1 MKTAKKIIA
10 VLLACITL
18 FAGLSVMAFAQGG
31 TQLKFNSDG
40 QFKIMIFADN
50 QDNEDIEETTT
61 QIMTEALAKYTPDLV
76 VFLGDNTVS
85 ASYETHYTAIE
96 ALLAPTIKAGVPF
109 ALVFGNHDQEG
120 VNGDKEAL
128 LEMYQEIGGELCL
141 TTDAAPEIYG
151 CGNSNVTIFSSDG
164 KNTAFNLWFFDTG
177 STLVLE
183 DGSRDG
189 YDYIREDQ
197 VKWYEETETALKAA
211 NGGKTVPSIVF
222 QHIIVPDVY
231 KAIYSVELPFETDGY
246 TYEGV
251 TYLPV
256 PSFSKYNGIIIE
268 PCSPSYYNKA
278 GQFDAWVEHGD
289 VIAMF
294 CGHDHQNDFQTV
306 YQGIGINNVSTV
318 GGSAYHDDI
327 SRGVGLV
334 TLDES
339 DLSTY
344 EYEMIY
350 MFDLALEEGS
360 QISEVEGGRSKFYY
374 RVVKWFRK
382 FINGVHWVITLGK
395 AT

>member
-1 MKTAKKIIA
+1 MNTVKKIFC
-10 VLLACITL
+10 VFLAGITIIL
-18 FAGLSVMAFAQGG
+18 GSVVAFAQEDAA
-31 TQLKFNSDG
+31 LKFDKNG
-40 QFKIMIFADN
+40 QFKIMIFADI
-50 QDNEDIEETTT
+50 QDNENIEETTI
-61 QIMTEALAKYTPDLV
+61 QFMTEALAKYNPDLV

-85 ASYETHYTAIE
+85 VDAEKHYLGIKE
-96 ALLAPTIKAGVPF
+96 LLEPTIKANVPF
-109 ALVFGNHDQEG
+109 AVVFGNHDQENVG
-120 VNGDKEAL
+120 GDKESL
-128 LEMYQEIGGELCL
+128 LKMYQEIGGKLCL

-151 CGNSNVTIFSSDG
+151 CGNCNIPILSSD
-164 KNTAFNLWFFDTG
+164 KKSTAFNLWFFDSG
-177 STLVLE
+177 STLVYE

-197 VKWYEETETALKAA
+197 VKWYKDTESGIKKA
-211 NGGKTVPSIVF
+211 NGGKTVPAMAF

-256 PSFSKYNGIIIE
+256 PSFSKYNGIILE
-268 PCSPSYYNKA
+268 PCSPSYYNKS
-278 GQFDAWVEHGD
+278 GQFDAWVERGD

-294 CGHDHQNDFQTV
+294 CGHDHVNDFQTE
-306 YQGIGINNVSTV
+306 YQGIGIVNVPTV
-318 GGSAYHDDI
+318 GGNAYHDDI
-327 SRGVGLV
+327 SRGAGLI

-344 EYEMIY
+344 EYQMIY
-350 MFDLALEEGS
+350 MFNLALEEDS
-360 QISEVEGGRSKFYY
+360 KISEVEGGRSNFYY
-374 RVVKWFRK
+374 GVVKWFRK

>member
-1 MKTAKKIIA
+1 METVRKILAVILSCFA
-10 VLLACITL
+10 VLTS
-18 FAGLSVMAFAQGG
+18 LSVVSFAKGETKLQ
-31 TQLKFNSDG
+31 FNSDG
-40 QFKIMIFADN
+40 KFTIMIFADN
-50 QDNEDIEETTT
+50 QDNEEIEETTT
-61 QIMTEALAKYTPDLV
+61 QIMTEALAKYEPDLV

-85 ASYETHYTAIE
+85 ASAETHYIAIE
-96 ALLAPTIKAGVPF
+96 ALLAPTIEANVPF
-109 ALVFGNHDQEG
+109 ALVFGNHDQENVG
-120 VNGDKEAL
+120 GDKEL
-128 LEMYQEIGGELCL
+128 LLNMYQEIGGELCL

-151 CGNSNVTIFSSDG
+151 CGNSNLTILSSDG

-177 STLVLE
+177 SALVLE

-189 YDYIREDQ
+189 YDYVRDDQ
-197 VKWYEETETALKAA
+197 VEWYEKTETALKAA
-211 NGGKTVPSIVF
+211 NGGKSVPSMVF

-231 KAIYSVELPFETDGY
+231 NAIYSVELPFETDGY
-246 TYEGV
+246 TYEGI

-256 PSFSKYNGIIIE
+256 PSFSKYNGIIME
-268 PCSPSYYNKA
+268 PCSPSYYHSN
-278 GQFDAWVEHGD
+278 QFDAWVEHGD

-294 CGHDHQNDFQTV
+294 CGHDHINDFQTE

-318 GGSAYHDDI
+318 GGSAYHDNI

-344 EYEMIY
+344 EYEMVY

-374 RVVKWFRK
+374 RVVKYFRK
-382 FINGVHWVITLGK
+382 FINGVHWLITLGK

>member
-1 MKTAKKIIA
+1 MKNLQKIIA
-10 VLLACITL
+10 LLLACVL
-18 FAGLSVMAFAQGG
+18 VSGFATMASAEDDSA
-31 TQLKFNSDG
+31 LKFNSDG

-50 QDNEDIEETTT
+50 QDNEDIEETTV
-61 QIMTEALAKYTPDLV
+61 QIMTEALAKHKPDLV

-85 ASYETHYTAIE
+85 VSEETHYEGIK
-96 ALLAPTIKAGVPF
+96 ALLAPTMKADIPF
-109 ALVFGNHDQEG
+109 AVVFGNHDQENVG
-120 VNGDKEAL
+120 GDKEL
-128 LEMYQEIGGELCL
+128 LLSMYQEIGGDLCL
-141 TTDAAPEIYG
+141 TTDMAPETYG
-151 CGNSNVTIFSSDG
+151 CGNSNVTILSSDG
-164 KNTAFNLWFFDTG
+164 KKTAFNLWFFDTG
-177 STLVLE
+177 STLVYE

-197 VKWYEETETALKAA
+197 VKWYEETETALKTA
-211 NGGKTVPSIVF
+211 NGGKTVPSMVF

-256 PSFSKYNGIIIE
+256 PSFSKYSGIILE

-294 CGHDHQNDFQTV
+294 CGHDHINDFQTT
-306 YQGIGINNVSTV
+306 YEGIGINNVPTV
-318 GGSAYHDDI
+318 GGSAYHDNI
-327 SRGVGLV
+327 SRGAGLI

-344 EYEMIY
+344 SYEMVY

-374 RVVKWFRK
+374 RVVKWFRS